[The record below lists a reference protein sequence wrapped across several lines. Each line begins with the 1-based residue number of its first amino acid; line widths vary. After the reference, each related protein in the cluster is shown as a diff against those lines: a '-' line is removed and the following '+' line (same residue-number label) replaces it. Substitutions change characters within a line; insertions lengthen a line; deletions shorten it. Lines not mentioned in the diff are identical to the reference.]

1 MNNIEDIKF
10 TSELDVNRIKYFYK
24 YWLNDIDYKKIDN
37 DSKIKDE
44 GENIYKFFE
53 IYIINK
59 TNNFDKLYEEIIA
72 FSKSKLNYK

>member
-59 TNNFDKLYEEIIA
+59 TTNFDKLYEEIIA